1 MKGIDLSLLQRVLDA
16 LEEQEN
22 ALLVWGDTGGFF
34 NLDELLSVIG
44 RVLPDEDAEVV
55 LDQML
60 EAAMLIQVPHVSGT
74 PVWRTRMGETVHLMR
89 NLRQWMHKQK
99 LDQSKTLVSDYRFI
113 RPVAQLSRPRL
124 RTGNAD

>member
-74 PVWRTRMGETVHLMR
+74 PVWRTRMGRRSISCATCASGCISKNWTRAKRWYRTIALFAGR
-89 NLRQWMHKQK
+89 AAIPTAFTNRQ
-99 LDQSKTLVSDYRFI
+99 R
-113 RPVAQLSRPRL
+113 
-124 RTGNAD
+124 

>member
-55 LDQML
+55 LDQMPRGRYADPG
-60 EAAMLIQVPHVSGT
+60 AA
-74 PVWRTRMGETVHLMR
+74 
-89 NLRQWMHKQK
+89 RQWHACLANPNGGDGPSHAQPA
-99 LDQSKTLVSDYRFI
+99 
-113 RPVAQLSRPRL
+113 PVDA
-124 RTGNAD
+124 

>member
-1 MKGIDLSLLQRVLDA
+1 
-16 LEEQEN
+16 
-22 ALLVWGDTGGFF
+22 
-34 NLDELLSVIG
+34 
-44 RVLPDEDAEVV
+44 
-55 LDQML
+55 
-60 EAAMLIQVPHVSGT
+60 MLIQVPHVSGT

-113 RPVAQLSRPRL
+113 RRSAQLSRPRL